1 MITLSILE
9 QHLLQFPYFDACLV
23 CLFSIIINPI
33 FIFPIKTLR
42 ISIKIIN
49 RLFGDDRHDEVY
61 DIYIGLNGTLFLHY
75 RTQI

>member
-1 MITLSILE
+1 MITLDILE
-9 QHLLQFPYFDACLV
+9 QRLLPSPYFDACLV

-49 RLFGDDRHDEVY
+49 RLFGDNMKY